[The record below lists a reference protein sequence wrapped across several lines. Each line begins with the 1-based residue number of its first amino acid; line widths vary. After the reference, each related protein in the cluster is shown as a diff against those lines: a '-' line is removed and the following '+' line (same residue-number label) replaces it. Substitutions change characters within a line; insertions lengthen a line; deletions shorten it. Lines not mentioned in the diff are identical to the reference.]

1 MIPFTN
7 VIIRSIF
14 ITLIR
19 FLLNLIAI
27 LIKVICQLIKFNKD
41 FLRILRKN

>member
-1 MIPFTN
+1 MMPFTN
-7 VIIRSIF
+7 VLIRSIYNTR
-14 ITLIR
+14 IG